1 MVMNNFLP
9 IVTINVNGINAP
21 IKRYRVDEWV
31 R

>member
-1 MVMNNFLP
+1 MAMNNFLP